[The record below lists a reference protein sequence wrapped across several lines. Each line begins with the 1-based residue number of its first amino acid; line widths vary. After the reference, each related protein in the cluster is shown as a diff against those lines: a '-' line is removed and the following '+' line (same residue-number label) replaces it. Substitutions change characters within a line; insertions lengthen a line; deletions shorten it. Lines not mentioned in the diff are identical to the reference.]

1 MPTVTF
7 DTNPDAPTPQQQAA
21 EAEAL
26 AQGEKIQQMQEDDKA
41 RLYDQVDSENQ
52 SADLIGGKFK
62 SQEDLLKAYEEL
74 QKKLGQGDTEE
85 GTEDASEGQ
94 EEATPQ
100 DYGNLSKAADEYA
113 QGKGL
118 SDETVKSLAEQ
129 LKSDPEKFIREYE
142 AFYTQNASKYQ
153 QAQQLA
159 QNEAAEIMAIAG
171 GPDGYQEMVQ
181 WAAENLDRSEVEAFN
196 SITDSGN
203 AAAIRFAVSA
213 LKDRY
218 KAAEGFEGQMVSGRA
233 SSNTGIKPYRSTAEL
248 ARDIANPL
256 YSSDPAFRA
265 DVEQRL
271 SISKDLL

>member
-7 DTNPDAPTPQQQAA
+7 DTNPEAPTAQQQAA

-26 AQGEKIQQMQEDDKA
+26 AQGEKIQQMQEEDKS
-41 RLYDQVDSENQ
+41 RLYEQVDSENQ

-74 QKKLGQGDTEE
+74 QKKLGQGDE
-85 GTEDASEGQ
+85 GDTEDTTEGQ
-94 EEATPQ
+94 TEAPEQ
-100 DYGNLSKAADEYA
+100 EFNALSMAADEYA

-118 SDETVKSLAEQ
+118 SDNTVKSLAEQ
-129 LKSDPEKFIREYE
+129 LKTDPEKFIREYE
-142 AFYTQNASKYQ
+142 AFYTQNAGKYQ
-153 QAQQLA
+153 QQQQLA
-159 QNEAAEIMAIAG
+159 QNEANEIMAIAG

-181 WAAENLDRSEVEAFN
+181 WAAENLDPSEVEAFN

-203 AAAIRFAVSA
+203 AAAIRFAVGA

-218 KAAEGFEGQMVSGRA
+218 KAVEGFEGQMVSGRA

-256 YSSDPAFRA
+256 YSTDPAFRA
-265 DVEQRL
+265 DVEERL

>member
-7 DTNPDAPTPQQQAA
+7 DTKPDAPTPQQ
-21 EAEAL
+21 EALEAQAL
-26 AQGEKIQQMQEDDKA
+26 AQGEKIQQMQDEDKS

-62 SQEDLLKAYEEL
+62 SQNDLLKAYEEL
-74 QKKLGQGDTEE
+74 QKKLGQGDQ
-85 GTEDASEGQ
+85 EDGSEAPSQGQ
-94 EEATPQ
+94 EEASTQ
-100 DYGNLSKAADEYA
+100 EYEVLSQAADEYA
-113 QGKGL
+113 QGNGL
-118 SDETVKSLAEQ
+118 SDDTVKSLAQQ
-129 LKSDPEKFIREYE
+129 LKADPEKFIREYE
-142 AFYTQNASKYQ
+142 AFYTQNAGKYQ
-153 QAQQLA
+153 QAQQLT
-159 QNEAAEIMAIAG
+159 QNEANEIMALAG
-171 GPDGYQEMVQ
+171 GPEGYQEMVQ
-181 WAAENLDRSEVEAFN
+181 WAAENLDQSEVNAFN

-203 AAAIRFAVSA
+203 AAAIRFAVNA

-218 KAAEGFEGQMVSGRA
+218 RAAEGFEGQMVSGRA
-233 SSNTGIKPYRSTAEL
+233 SSNSGIKPYRSTAEL

>member
-21 EAEAL
+21 ETEAL
-26 AQGEKIQQMQEDDKA
+26 AQGEKIQQMQDEDKA
-41 RLYDQVDSENQ
+41 RLFDQVDSENQ

-62 SQEDLLKAYEEL
+62 SQDELLKAYEEL
-74 QKKLGQGDTEE
+74 QKKLGQGDEAE
-85 GTEDASEGQ
+85 VDEAPEGQ
-94 EEATPQ
+94 EEASQQEYEELT
-100 DYGNLSKAADEYA
+100 KAADEYA
-113 QGKGL
+113 QGNGL
-118 SDETVKSLAEQ
+118 SDETVKTLAEK
-129 LKSDPEKFIREYE
+129 LKSNPEKFIREYE
-142 AFYTQNASKYQ
+142 AFYTKNLGNFQ

-159 QNEAAEIMAIAG
+159 QKEANEIMTIAG
-171 GPDGYQEMVQ
+171 GPEGYQEMVQ
-181 WAAENLDRSEVEAFN
+181 WAAENLDRDEVEVFN

-213 LKDRY
+213 LRDRY
-218 KAAEGFEGQMVSGRA
+218 KAAEGFEGQMVSGRT

>member
-1 MPTVTF
+1 MATVTF
-7 DTNPDAPTPQQQAA
+7 DTQPDAPTAQQQAA

-26 AQGEKIQQMQEDDKA
+26 AQGEKIQQMQDEDRA
-41 RLYDQVDSENQ
+41 RLYDQADSENQ

-62 SQEDLLKAYEEL
+62 SQDDLLKAYEEL
-74 QKKLGQGDTEE
+74 QKKLGQGDQESDSE
-85 GTEDASEGQ
+85 APSEGQ
-94 EEATPQ
+94 EEASEQEYQVLT
-100 DYGNLSKAADEYA
+100 KAADEYA

-118 SDETVKSLAEQ
+118 SDNTVKSLAEQ
-129 LKSDPEKFIREYE
+129 LKADPEKFIREYE
-142 AFYTQNASKYQ
+142 AFYTQNAGKYQ

-159 QNEAAEIMAIAG
+159 QNEANEIMAIAG
-171 GPDGYQEMVQ
+171 GPEGYQEMVQ
-181 WAAENLDRSEVEAFN
+181 WAAENLDASEVDAFN

-203 AAAIRFAVSA
+203 AASIRFAVSA

-265 DVEQRL
+265 DVEERL

>member
-1 MPTVTF
+1 MPTVIF
-7 DTNPDAPTPQQQAA
+7 DTNPDAPTSQQQAD
-21 EAEAL
+21 EAAAL
-26 AQGEKIQQMQEDDKA
+26 AQGEKIQQMQEDDKS

-52 SADLIGGKFK
+52 SAELLAGKFK
-62 SQEDLLKAYEEL
+62 SQEELLKAYEEL
-74 QKKLGQGDTEE
+74 QKKLGQGDEDDTEE
-85 GTEDASEGQ
+85 ASEEQGEPSQQ
-94 EEATPQ
+94 EYEA
-100 DYGNLSKAADEYA
+100 LSKAADEYA

-118 SDETVKSLAEQ
+118 SDDTVKSLAEQ
-129 LKSDPEKFIREYE
+129 LKDDPEKFIREYE

-159 QNEAAEIMAIAG
+159 QSEANEIMALAG

-181 WAAENLDRSEVEAFN
+181 WASENLDRSEVEAFN

-203 AAAIRFAVSA
+203 AAAIRFAVGA

-233 SSNTGIKPYRSTAEL
+233 SSNSGIKAYRSTAEL

>member
-7 DTNPDAPTPQQQAA
+7 DTNPDAPTSQQQAD
-21 EAEAL
+21 EAAAL
-26 AQGEKIQQMQEDDKA
+26 AQGEKIQQMQEDDKS

-52 SADLIGGKFK
+52 SAELLAGKFK
-62 SQEDLLKAYEEL
+62 SQEELLKAYEEL
-74 QKKLGQGDTEE
+74 QKKLGQGDGDDTEE
-85 GTEDASEGQ
+85 APEAQPEPDVEDFESFNKASE
-94 EEATPQ
+94 
-100 DYGNLSKAADEYA
+100 EYYQNA
-113 QGKGL
+113 GKL
-118 SDETVKSLAEQ
+118 SDDTVTALAKEYNVNEQ
-129 LKSDPEKFIREYE
+129 IIRDYVSY
-142 AFYTQNASKYQ
+142 FSKNASKFQ

-159 QNEAAEIMAIAG
+159 QTEANEIMSLAG
-171 GPDGYQEMVQ
+171 GQDGYQELVQ

-203 AAAIRFAVSA
+203 APAIRFAVTA

-218 KAAEGFEGQMVSGRA
+218 KAAEGFEGQMVSGRT
-233 SSNTGIKPYRSTAEL
+233 SSNSGIKAYRSTAEL

>member
-1 MPTVTF
+1 MATVTF
-7 DTNPDAPTPQQQAA
+7 DTQPDAPTAQQQAA

-26 AQGEKIQQMQEDDKA
+26 AQGEKIQQMQDEDRA
-41 RLYDQVDSENQ
+41 RLYDQVESENQ
-52 SADLIGGKFK
+52 SAELIGGKFK
-62 SQEDLLKAYEEL
+62 SQEELLKAYEEL
-74 QKKLGQGDTEE
+74 QKKLGQGDQEE
-85 GTEDASEGQ
+85 GDEGPSEGQ
-94 EEATPQ
+94 EEASPQ
-100 DYGNLSKAADEYA
+100 QFETLTKAADEYA

-118 SDETVKSLAEQ
+118 SEDTVKSLAEQ
-129 LKSDPEKFIREYE
+129 LKADPEKFIREYE
-142 AFYTQNASKYQ
+142 AFYTQNAGRYQ

-159 QNEAAEIMAIAG
+159 QAEANEIMAIAG
-171 GPDGYQEMVQ
+171 GPEGYQEMVQ
-181 WAAENLDRSEVEAFN
+181 WAAENLDASEVDAFN

-203 AAAIRFAVSA
+203 ASAIKFAVNA

-265 DVEQRL
+265 DVEERL

>member
-26 AQGEKIQQMQEDDKA
+26 AQGEKIQQMQDEDKA
-41 RLYDQVDSENQ
+41 RLFDQVDSENQ

-62 SQEDLLKAYEEL
+62 SQDELLKAYEEL
-74 QKKLGQGDTEE
+74 QKKLGQGEE
-85 GTEDASEGQ
+85 AEADEAPEGQ
-94 EEATPQ
+94 EEASQ
-100 DYGNLSKAADEYA
+100 QEYEALSRAADEYA

-118 SDETVKSLAEQ
+118 SDDTVKTLAEQ
-129 LKSDPEKFIREYE
+129 LKSNPEKFIREYE

-159 QNEAAEIMAIAG
+159 QTEANEIMAIAG
-171 GPDGYQEMVQ
+171 GPEGYQEMVQ

-218 KAAEGFEGQMVSGRA
+218 KAAEGFEGQMVSGRT

>member
-26 AQGEKIQQMQEDDKA
+26 AQGEKIQQMQDEDKA
-41 RLYDQVDSENQ
+41 RLFDQVDSENQ

-74 QKKLGQGDTEE
+74 QKKLGQGEE
-85 GTEDASEGQ
+85 ADKEEASETQ
-94 EEATPQ
+94 PEPAEKAFESFNKASEEYYQNA
-100 DYGNLSKAADEYA
+100 GE
-113 QGKGL
+113 L
-118 SDETVKSLAEQ
+118 SDETVTALAKEY
-129 LKSDPEKFIREYE
+129 EVNERIIREFTKY
-142 AFYTQNASKYQ
+142 YKTNASRFE

-159 QNEAAEIMAIAG
+159 QAEANEIMAIAG
-171 GPDGYQEMVQ
+171 GPEGYQEMVQ

-203 AAAIRFAVSA
+203 AATIRFAVNA

-218 KAAEGFEGQMVSGRA
+218 KAAEGFEGQMVSGRT

>member
-7 DTNPDAPTPQQQAA
+7 DTNPDAPTSQQQAD
-21 EAEAL
+21 EAAAL
-26 AQGEKIQQMQEDDKA
+26 AQGEKIQQMQEDDKS

-52 SADLIGGKFK
+52 SAELLAGKFK
-62 SQEDLLKAYEEL
+62 SQEELLKAYEEL
-74 QKKLGQGDTEE
+74 QKKLGQGDEDDTEE
-85 GTEDASEGQ
+85 ASEEQGESSQ
-94 EEATPQ
+94 Q
-100 DYGNLSKAADEYA
+100 DYEALSKAADEYA

-118 SDETVKSLAEQ
+118 SDNTVKSLAEQ
-129 LKSDPEKFIREYE
+129 LKEDPEKFIREYE

-159 QNEAAEIMAIAG
+159 QSEANEIMALAG

-203 AAAIRFAVSA
+203 APAIRFAVGA

-218 KAAEGFEGQMVSGRA
+218 KAAEGFEGQMVSGRT
-233 SSNTGIKPYRSTAEL
+233 SSNSGIKAYRSTAEL

>member
-1 MPTVTF
+1 MATVTF
-7 DTNPDAPTPQQQAA
+7 DTQPDAPTAQQQAA

-26 AQGEKIQQMQEDDKA
+26 AQGEKIQQMQDEDRA

-52 SADLIGGKFK
+52 SAELIGGKFK

-74 QKKLGQGDTEE
+74 QKKLGQGDQEDTTE
-85 GTEDASEGQ
+85 APSEGQ
-94 EEATPQ
+94 EEASEQEYEVLT
-100 DYGNLSKAADEYA
+100 KAADEYA

-118 SDETVKSLAEQ
+118 SDSTVKSLAEQ
-129 LKSDPEKFIREYE
+129 LKADPEKFIREYE
-142 AFYTQNASKYQ
+142 AFYTQNAGKYQ

-159 QNEAAEIMAIAG
+159 QNEANEIMAIAG
-171 GPDGYQEMVQ
+171 GPEGYQEMVQ
-181 WAAENLDRSEVEAFN
+181 WAAENLDATEVDAFN

-265 DVEQRL
+265 DVEERL

>member
-7 DTNPDAPTPQQQAA
+7 DTNPDAPTPQQQAL

-26 AQGEKIQQMQEDDKA
+26 AQGEKIQQMQDEDKS

-62 SQEDLLKAYEEL
+62 SQDDLLKAYEEL
-74 QKKLGQGDTEE
+74 QKKLGQEGQEGDSETP
-85 GTEDASEGQ
+85 SEGQ
-94 EEATPQ
+94 EEASTQ
-100 DYGNLSKAADEYA
+100 EYETLSQAAEEYA

-118 SDETVKSLAEQ
+118 SDHTVKSLAEQ
-129 LKSDPEKFIREYE
+129 LKADPEKFIREYE
-142 AFYTQNASKYQ
+142 AFYTQNAGKYQ

-159 QNEAAEIMAIAG
+159 QNEANEIMGIAG
-171 GPDGYQEMVQ
+171 GPEGYQEMVQ
-181 WAAENLDRSEVEAFN
+181 WAAENLDQSEVEAFN

-218 KAAEGFEGQMVSGRA
+218 RAAEGFEGQMVSGRT

>member
-21 EAEAL
+21 EADAL
-26 AQGEKIQQMQEDDKA
+26 AQGEKIQQMQDEDKA
-41 RLYDQVDSENQ
+41 RLFDQVDSENQ

-62 SQEDLLKAYEEL
+62 SQDELLKAYEEL
-74 QKKLGQGDTEE
+74 QKKLGQAEEPDTDEPSE
-85 GTEDASEGQ
+85 AEPEPVDEDFESFNKASE
-94 EEATPQ
+94 
-100 DYGNLSKAADEYA
+100 EYY
-113 QGKGL
+113 QNGGTL
-118 SDETVKSLAEQ
+118 SDDTVKALA
-129 LKSDPEKFIREYE
+129 KHYDVKEKFIRDYVKFFNKT
-142 AFYTQNASKYQ
+142 ANKVQ
-153 QAQQLA
+153 QAQQLV
-159 QNEAAEIMAIAG
+159 QTEANEIMAIAG
-171 GPDGYQEMVQ
+171 GPEGYQEMVQ

-203 AAAIRFAVSA
+203 AATIRFAVNA

-218 KAAEGFEGQMVSGRA
+218 KAAEGFEGQMVSGRT

>member
-7 DTNPDAPTPQQQAA
+7 DTNPDAPTSQQQAD
-21 EAEAL
+21 EAAAL
-26 AQGEKIQQMQEDDKA
+26 AQGEKIQQMQEDDKS

-52 SADLIGGKFK
+52 SAELLAGKFK

-74 QKKLGQGDTEE
+74 QKKLGQGDEDDTEE
-85 GTEDASEGQ
+85 AL
-94 EEATPQ
+94 EEQGEPSQQ
-100 DYGNLSKAADEYA
+100 DYEALSKAADEYA

-118 SDETVKSLAEQ
+118 SDDTVKSLAEQ
-129 LKSDPEKFIREYE
+129 LKEDPERFIREYE
-142 AFYTQNASKYQ
+142 AFYTKNASNYQ

-159 QNEAAEIMAIAG
+159 QSEANEIMALAG
-171 GPDGYQEMVQ
+171 GPDGYQELVQ
-181 WAAENLDRSEVEAFN
+181 WAAENLDRSEAEAFN

-203 AAAIRFAVSA
+203 APAIRFAVGA

-218 KAAEGFEGQMVSGRA
+218 KAAEGFEGQMVSGRT
-233 SSNTGIKPYRSTAEL
+233 SSNSGIKPYRSTAEL
-248 ARDIANPL
+248 ARDIDNPL

>member
-1 MPTVTF
+1 MATVTF
-7 DTNPDAPTPQQQAA
+7 DTQPDAPTAQQQAA

-26 AQGEKIQQMQEDDKA
+26 AQGEKIQQMQDEDRA
-41 RLYDQVDSENQ
+41 RLYDQVESENQ

-62 SQEDLLKAYEEL
+62 SQEELLKAYEEL
-74 QKKLGQGDTEE
+74 QKKLGQGDQEE
-85 GTEDASEGQ
+85 GDEGPSEGQ
-94 EEATPQ
+94 EEASPQ
-100 DYGNLSKAADEYA
+100 QFETLTKAADEYA

-118 SDETVKSLAEQ
+118 SEDTVKSLAEQ
-129 LKSDPEKFIREYE
+129 LKADPEKFIREYE
-142 AFYTQNASKYQ
+142 AFYTQNAGRYQ

-159 QNEAAEIMAIAG
+159 QAEANEIMAIAG
-171 GPDGYQEMVQ
+171 GPEGYQEMVQ
-181 WAAENLDRSEVEAFN
+181 WAAENLDASEVDAFN

-203 AAAIRFAVSA
+203 ASAIKFAVNA

-218 KAAEGFEGQMVSGRA
+218 KAAEGFEGQMVSGRT

-265 DVEQRL
+265 DVEERL

>member
-1 MPTVTF
+1 MATVTF
-7 DTNPDAPTPQQQAA
+7 DTQPDAPTAQQQAA
-21 EAEAL
+21 EAAAL
-26 AQGEKIQQMQEDDKA
+26 AQGEKIQQMQDEDRS
-41 RLYDQVDSENQ
+41 RLYEQVDSENQ

-74 QKKLGQGDTEE
+74 QKKLGQGEQEEETE
-85 GTEDASEGQ
+85 GTSEGQ
-94 EEATPQ
+94 EEAAPQ
-100 DYGNLSKAADEYA
+100 DFQALTQAADEYA

-118 SDETVKSLAEQ
+118 SDDTVKSLAEQ
-129 LKSDPEKFIREYE
+129 LKADPEKFIREYE
-142 AFYTQNASKYQ
+142 AFYTQNAGRYQ
-153 QAQQLA
+153 QQQQLA
-159 QNEAAEIMAIAG
+159 QNEANEIMAIAG

-181 WAAENLDRSEVEAFN
+181 WASGNLDPSEVEAFN

-203 AAAIRFAVSA
+203 APAIRFAVSA

-218 KAAEGFEGQMVSGRA
+218 KAAEGFEGQMVSGRT

-256 YSSDPAFRA
+256 YSTDPAFRT
-265 DVEQRL
+265 DVEERL

>member
-1 MPTVTF
+1 MATVTF
-7 DTNPDAPTPQQQAA
+7 DTQPDAPTAQQQAA

-26 AQGEKIQQMQEDDKA
+26 AQGEKIQQMQDEDRA
-41 RLYDQVDSENQ
+41 RLYDQVESENQ

-62 SQEDLLKAYEEL
+62 SQEELLKAYEEL
-74 QKKLGQGDTEE
+74 QKKLGQGDQEE
-85 GTEDASEGQ
+85 GDVGPSEGQ
-94 EEATPQ
+94 EEVSPQ
-100 DYGNLSKAADEYA
+100 QFETLTKAADEYA

-118 SDETVKSLAEQ
+118 SEDTVKSLAEQ

-142 AFYTQNASKYQ
+142 AFYTQNAGRYQ

-159 QNEAAEIMAIAG
+159 QAEANEIMAIAG
-171 GPDGYQEMVQ
+171 GPEGYQEMVQ
-181 WAAENLDRSEVEAFN
+181 WAAENLDASEVDAFN

-203 AAAIRFAVSA
+203 ASAIKFAVNA
-213 LKDRY
+213 LKDRF

-265 DVEQRL
+265 DVEERL

>member
-1 MPTVTF
+1 MATVTF
-7 DTNPDAPTPQQQAA
+7 DTQPDAPTAQQQAA

-26 AQGEKIQQMQEDDKA
+26 AQGEKIQQMQDEDRA
-41 RLYDQVDSENQ
+41 RLYDQVESENQ
-52 SADLIGGKFK
+52 SAELIGGKFK
-62 SQEDLLKAYEEL
+62 SQEELLKAYEEL
-74 QKKLGQGDTEE
+74 QKKLGQGDQEE
-85 GTEDASEGQ
+85 GDVGPSEGQ
-94 EEATPQ
+94 EEVSPQ
-100 DYGNLSKAADEYA
+100 QFETLTKAADEYA

-118 SDETVKSLAEQ
+118 SEDTVKSLAEQ

-142 AFYTQNASKYQ
+142 AFYTQNAGRYQ

-159 QNEAAEIMAIAG
+159 QAEANEIMAIAG
-171 GPDGYQEMVQ
+171 GPEGYQEMVQ
-181 WAAENLDRSEVEAFN
+181 WAAENLDASEVDAFN

-203 AAAIRFAVSA
+203 ASAIKFAVNA
-213 LKDRY
+213 LKDRF

-265 DVEQRL
+265 DVEERL

>member
-7 DTNPDAPTPQQQAA
+7 DTNPDAPTPQQQAL

-26 AQGEKIQQMQEDDKA
+26 AQGEKIQQMQDEDKA

-62 SQEDLLKAYEEL
+62 SQDDLLKAYEEL
-74 QKKLGQGDTEE
+74 QKKLGQGDQEGDSEE
-85 GTEDASEGQ
+85 PSEGQ
-94 EEATPQ
+94 EEASTQ
-100 DYGNLSKAADEYA
+100 EYEALSQAAEEYA

-118 SDETVKSLAEQ
+118 SDNTVKSLAEQ
-129 LKSDPEKFIREYE
+129 LKADPEKFIREYE
-142 AFYTQNASKYQ
+142 AFYTQNAGKYQ

-159 QNEAAEIMAIAG
+159 QNEANEIMAIAG
-171 GPDGYQEMVQ
+171 GPEGYQEMVQ
-181 WAAENLDRSEVEAFN
+181 WAAENLDQSEVEAFN

-218 KAAEGFEGQMVSGRA
+218 RAAEGFEGQMVSGRA

>member
-26 AQGEKIQQMQEDDKA
+26 AQGEKIQQMQEADKA

>member
-26 AQGEKIQQMQEDDKA
+26 AQGEKIQQMQEADKA

-85 GTEDASEGQ
+85 GTEDASEDQ
-94 EEATPQ
+94 EEASPQ
-100 DYGNLSKAADEYA
+100 EYEALSKAAEEYA

-171 GPDGYQEMVQ
+171 GPEGYQEMVQ

-218 KAAEGFEGQMVSGRA
+218 KAAEGFEGQMISGRA